1 VSVACTDC
9 GTQLAAGHKFC
20 PECGARVPALGE
32 APPEVRQATVLLCDI
47 VDSTPLTNRLDPE
60 DAREL
65 LLQTQRRIRE
75 TVQRHKGGASG
86 AFDRD
91 EGDSQLFCFG
101 LPHAQE
107 DAAERA
113 VAAALE
119 VVAEVACVTAV
130 PGESVHVRIGV
141 ATGVV
146 VVGQGPGRR
155 AAITGAAPNLAARLQ
170 AAAAPDTVV
179 ISPVTRQLLGDM
191 FHCTELGQL
200 SLKGFAEPIAAWRV
214 DGRRAVLSRF
224 DALHLTGSL
233 SPLVGRER
241 ELGTLLDCWDLA
253 REGKGQAV
261 AIGGEPGIGK
271 SRMLRVVLDRL
282 QDDVGAVLQ
291 LQCSPY
297 HQNTALYPVAR
308 GLERVLAHS
317 AAALAG
323 LRGAPLESRLVRAWG
338 RRPADAAR
346 IAQVL
351 AVAVEKAD
359 LSQPVPSPRHREE
372 TIEALA
378 RLVESFTRPGP
389 CLLLFEDAQW
399 ADPSTLD
406 VIARLVARAPN
417 WPLLILVTHRP
428 EFDLQRLGRVDLQ
441 RLPVSRL
448 NPAQS
453 KVLAARLAAGRA
465 LQSGVAERIAERS
478 DGIPLFVEELTRA
491 TVEAVQNGAATDVPV
506 PVPVPATLR
515 DSLMSRLDRVPAAR
529 TVAQIGAVIG
539 REFSQTLLS
548 AVASMPEGEVE
559 LALADLV
566 RAGLTSVLQGDDG
579 PVHVFKHALLQD
591 IARDSL
597 LRSMR
602 RKLNAT
608 VARTLEQ
615 RFPRT
620 AEAQPELLAHYHT
633 EAGHVSAAVDYWKRA
648 GDQAAQRSAHL
659 EAVNQLNRALQLAAD
674 MPEGPE
680 RRQHEL
686 EALAVIVR
694 STAAAKGY
702 ASPEVAS
709 ALARARSVFPHVA
722 DPTHKY
728 VVLRAECQMLLV
740 RARYRPGLARA
751 KEILRLAEDA
761 PASGHHA
768 DAHLLIG
775 VTQLYRGELV
785 DARHHLERCL
795 ALFDP
800 DRHAAHAVRQGA
812 DMGSASLA
820 YLARVLWLLG
830 LPELALQRGH
840 EAVAR
845 ARRSNVP
852 MSKAQASA
860 MLAVVLQAC
869 GDLAGAQ
876 HWVDETVRC
885 ASEQGQPYWL
895 ALAEL
900 LDGAL
905 MSARHGTADAADR
918 VARGIASYRATG
930 ARLGESWALLLLAE
944 GYQRAGQGALA
955 IEALGEALQHV
966 DATREKY
973 YAAEVHRR
981 YGELLLEHLGDVVH
995 SRESLLR
1002 ALQIARAQQAR
1013 TWELRAATSLARLW
1027 HAEGRAADARRVLA
1041 DALAAHPSGGASTDL
1056 LEARH
1061 LLDAPEA
1068 ADAR

>member
-1 VSVACTDC
+1 VPPTCIDC
-9 GTQLAAGHKFC
+9 GTALAPTHKFC
-20 PECGARVPALGE
+20 PECGAQVL
-32 APPEVRQATVLLCDI
+32 APGSARPEVRQATVLLCDI

-65 LLQTQRRIRE
+65 LLQAQHRIRE
-75 TVQRHKGGASG
+75 AVRRHKGGASG
-86 AFDRD
+86 AFDRE

-119 VVAEVACVTAV
+119 VVAEVARVSAV

-155 AAITGAAPNLAARLQ
+155 PAITGAAPNLAARLQ
-170 AAAAPDTVV
+170 AAAAPDTVL
-179 ISPVTRQLLGDM
+179 ISPVTRQLIGDL
-191 FHCTELGQL
+191 FDCTELGPL
-200 SLKGFAEPIAAWRV
+200 TLKGFSEPVAAWRV
-214 DGRRAVLSRF
+214 DGSRAGLSRF
-224 DALHLTGSL
+224 DALHPTGSL

-253 REGKGQAV
+253 REGAGQAV

-271 SRMLRVVLDRL
+271 SRMLRVVVDRL
-282 QDDVGAVLQ
+282 RDDVGTVLQ

-308 GLERVLAHS
+308 GLERVLASS
-317 AAALAG
+317 AAALARA
-323 LRGAPLESRLVRAWG
+323 RGAPLEPLLVRVWG

-346 IAQVL
+346 LAQVL

-359 LSQPVPSPRHREE
+359 LSQPVPTPRHRKD
-372 TIEALA
+372 TIDALA
-378 RLVESFTRPGP
+378 RLVESFACQGR

-406 VIARLVARAPN
+406 VVAELVARAPG
-417 WPLLILVTHRP
+417 WPLLLLVTHRP
-428 EFDLQRLGRVDLQ
+428 EFDVQRLGRQGLTQ
-441 RLPVSRL
+441 LPVSRL
-448 NPAQS
+448 SRAQAT
-453 KVLAARLAAGRA
+453 VLAARLAAGQGLPPA
-465 LQSGVAERIAERS
+465 VAERIVERS

-491 TVEAVQNGAATDVPV
+491 TVEAVQTGAATEA
-506 PVPVPATLR
+506 PVPATLR

-539 REFSQTLLS
+539 REFSHALLA
-548 AVASMPEGEVE
+548 AVAPMPAPEVE
-559 LALADLV
+559 RALADLV
-566 RAGLTSVLQGDDG
+566 QAGLTSVRPSEDG

-597 LRSMR
+597 LRSVR
-602 RKLNAT
+602 RELNGAI
-608 VARTLEQ
+608 ASTLEQ

-633 EAGHVSAAVDYWKRA
+633 EAGHVLAAVDYWKRA

-659 EAVNQLNRALQLAAD
+659 EAVNQLERALQLAAGL
-674 MPEGPE
+674 PEGAE

-686 EALAVIVR
+686 EALAVMVR

-702 ASPEVAS
+702 ASPEVAL
-709 ALARARSVFPHVA
+709 ALARARTLFPHVA
-722 DPTHKY
+722 DPTHKH

-740 RARYRPGLARA
+740 RARYQQGLARA

-761 PASGHHA
+761 PASAYCA

-775 VTQLYRGELV
+775 VTQLYRGEL
-785 DARHHLERCL
+785 DSSRQHLERCL

-800 DRHAAHAVRQGA
+800 VRHAAHAVRQGA

-830 LPELALQRGH
+830 LPEMALQRGH
-840 EAVAR
+840 EAVER
-845 ARRSNVP
+845 ARRSDVP
-852 MSKAQASA
+852 MSLVQASA
-860 MLAVVLQAC
+860 MLAVVHHAC
-869 GDLAGAQ
+869 GDLADAQ
-876 HWVDETVRC
+876 RWVDETLRS

-895 ALAEL
+895 ALAEV

-905 MSARHGTADAADR
+905 MAAREGSPEAAER
-918 VARGIASYRATG
+918 VARGIARYRATG
-930 ARLGESWALLLLAE
+930 ARLGESWALLLQAE
-944 GYQRAGQGALA
+944 AHQQAGQGLLA
-955 IEALGEALQHV
+955 IEALDEALLHIES
-966 DATREKY
+966 TREKY

-981 YGELLLEHLGDVVH
+981 RGELLLEHLGDEEQA
-995 SRESLLR
+995 RESLLR
-1002 ALQIARAQQAR
+1002 ARQVARAQHAR
-1013 TWELRAATSLARLW
+1013 VWELRAAASLARLW
-1027 HAEGRAADARRVLA
+1027 PAESGAADTPADRVRRASVQPMAGRLA
-1041 DALAAHPSGGASTDL
+1041 PASDGSQGATRRD
-1056 LEARH
+1056 RTK
-1061 LLDAPEA
+1061 DRP
-1068 ADAR
+1068 